1 MKRFFKVFANAVV
14 AVMLCCF
21 AAGFAACEKT
31 NTMVVR
37 FSAGDGEYSL
47 TLKLYPNLA
56 ENTVNKIMK
65 YAKDGLYDD
74 AIFYTME
81 GYGSQIMV
89 GDLKADG
96 QEVVFNDVFPEI
108 TGEYEYAGHTGS
120 DLKNKKGSVG
130 LWRSW
135 FANGSYSTSS
145 SASET
150 GRGTWYLPTSDIS
163 SYNGYFCVFAT
174 YDTSDSANNEAITA
188 LTTLF
193 SSSES
198 YEYYRVYYTG
208 TYDEAKTDENY
219 GLTFH
224 CVKESAYN
232 EDSITDLFEASD
244 DADKSQLV
252 RYNSTRVKLPV
263 ELSAKIISVTVK

>member
-1 MKRFFKVFANAVV
+1 MKRFFKIFANVVV
-14 AVMLCCF
+14 AVMLCCV
-21 AAGFAACEKT
+21 AASFVACEKT
-31 NTMVVR
+31 DTLVVR
-37 FSAGDGEYSL
+37 FTTGNSEYTL
-47 TLKLYPNLA
+47 NLKLYPNLA
-56 ENTVNKIMK
+56 ENTVNSIKK
-65 YAKDGLYDD
+65 YANEGLYDD
-74 AIFYTME
+74 AVFYTMD
-81 GYGSQIMV
+81 GFGSQIMV

-96 QEVVFNDVFPEI
+96 QDVVFNDVFPEI
-108 TGEYEYAGHTGS
+108 AGEYEYAGHTGS
-120 DLKNKKGSVG
+120 DLTNKKGSVG

-135 FANGSYSTSS
+135 YANGSYSTSS
-145 SASET
+145 SASES

-193 SSSES
+193 SSSDS

-208 TYDEAKTDENY
+208 TYDESKFNENY

-224 CVKESAYN
+224 CVRESAYD
-232 EDSITDLFEASD
+232 EDSIQDLFKASD